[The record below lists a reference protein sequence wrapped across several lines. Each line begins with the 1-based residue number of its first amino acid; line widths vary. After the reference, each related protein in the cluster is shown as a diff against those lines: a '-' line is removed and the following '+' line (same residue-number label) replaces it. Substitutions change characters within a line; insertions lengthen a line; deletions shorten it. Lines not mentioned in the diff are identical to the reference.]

1 MALAHWA
8 RQHDLVWVLVVTSA
22 LGFCWHHVK
31 TSTAALSSVELGLNS
46 SHCVGSFGSESCRE
60 GMRGWWP
67 CRGGEE
73 RKSDRHAQLLSCLWT
88 LLKQHCCLFQWSMT
102 CVQNDLAICDD
113 YGVLLGWLFF
123 HAHILYQLPPCE
135 WLCGIQLMVSDSSSI
150 LWVWS
155 SLWLIWIQSPL
166 TGLFSTGVY
175 CSESDYNDSLLRK
188 MVFHSIE
195 GS

>member
-1 MALAHWA
+1 MSRQA
-8 RQHDLVWVLVVTSA
+8 RLLCHLWSWVWTAAIVWEASVVKAAGRGWGVGGRAEVERNANLTDMHNCCHASEHC
-22 LGFCWHHVK
+22 LN
-31 TSTAALSSVELGLNS
+31 STAVCFSG
-46 SHCVGSFGSESCRE
+46 
-60 GMRGWWP
+60 
-67 CRGGEE
+67 
-73 RKSDRHAQLLSCLWT
+73 
-88 LLKQHCCLFQWSMT
+88 QWHVSKMT
-102 CVQNDLAICDD
+102 SPYVMIMEFSWADS
-113 YGVLLGWLFF
+113 FF